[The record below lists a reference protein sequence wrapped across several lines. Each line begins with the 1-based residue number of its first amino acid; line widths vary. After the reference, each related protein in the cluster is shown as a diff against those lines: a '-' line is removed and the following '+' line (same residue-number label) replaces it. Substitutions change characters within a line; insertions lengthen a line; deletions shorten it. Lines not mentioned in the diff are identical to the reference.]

1 MHYIDVQGLTFYYDD
16 EPVLE
21 NVSYYVDP
29 GEFVILTG
37 ENGAAK
43 STLIKS
49 TLGLLKPT
57 SGTVILSDKN
67 VEGKKIS
74 IGYIPQQIAS
84 FNAGFPST
92 VLELVRSGRFPRQ
105 RWFQRLTTKDHQH
118 VEKALKAVGMWNM
131 RHKRIGE
138 LSGGQKQRISLARM
152 FATDPDLFILDEPTT
167 GMDEE
172 SRNEFYRLLRHNAHD
187 HGKSILMITHDHEDI
202 KQYADR
208 QIRLVRKEDS
218 QWRCF
223 HMSSETKSDKVEN

>member
-1 MHYIDVQGLTFYYDD
+1 MRYIEVDELTFYYDD

-21 NVSYYVDP
+21 NVSYHVDS

-57 SGTVILSDKN
+57 KGTINIAEKN
-67 VEGKKIS
+67 TEGQKLS
-74 IGYIPQQIAS
+74 IGYIPQQVAS

-92 VLELVRSGRFPRQ
+92 VLELVRSGRFPRG
-105 RWFQRLTTKDHQH
+105 RWFKPLTQKDHLH
-118 VEKALKAVGMWNM
+118 VEKALQAVGMWEM

-138 LSGGQKQRISLARM
+138 LSGGQKQRISLARI

-167 GMDEE
+167 GMDEQ
-172 SRNEFYRLLRHNAHD
+172 SRKDFYRLLRHNAHD

-202 KQYADR
+202 KEYADR

-218 QWRCF
+218 PWRCF
-223 HMSSETKSDKVEN
+223 HMNS

>member
-1 MHYIDVQGLTFYYDD
+1 MHYIDVKDLTFYYDD
-16 EPVLE
+16 EPVLQG
-21 NVSYYVDP
+21 VSYHVDP

-57 SGTVILSDKN
+57 SGKITIAKKN
-67 VEGKKIS
+67 IEGNKIS
-74 IGYIPQQIAS
+74 IGYIPQQVAS

-92 VLELVRSGRFPRQ
+92 VIELVRSGRFPRN
-105 RWFQRLTTKDHQH
+105 RWFKPLTKRDHQH
-118 VEKALKAVGMWNM
+118 VEKALKAVGMWEM
-131 RHKRIGE
+131 RNKRIGE
-138 LSGGQKQRISLARM
+138 LSGGQKQRISLARI

-167 GMDEE
+167 GMDET
-172 SRNEFYRLLRHNAHD
+172 SRNEFYRLLKHNACD
-187 HGKSILMITHDHEDI
+187 HGKAILMITHDHEDI
-202 KQYADR
+202 KAYADR

-223 HMSSETKSDKVEN
+223 HMSS